1 MPTQKQHCQRGA
13 DTYNCE
19 ISAATILRKYSGM
32 TDFILPD
39 QPSKCTWI
47 PGADPKTSPHSKL
60 CSNNLKIKP
69 DILHVIGNT
78 PLVRLNHIPQSLG
91 IKAEIL
97 VKCEFFNPGGS
108 VKDRIGYR
116 MIDDA
121 EKKGILK
128 PGFTIIEPTSGNTG
142 IGLAMACAIKGYR
155 CIIVM
160 PEKMSAE
167 KVDTLRCLGAEIIRT
182 PTAASFD
189 SPEGL
194 IAVSQRIAKEIP
206 NSIILDQYRNCGN
219 PLAHYDTTAE
229 EILDQCD
236 GKVDMIVAGAG
247 TGGTISGLG
256 RKIKDKLPSCKVI
269 AADPEGSILAEPA
282 ELNKSDVN
290 YYEIEGI
297 GYDFIPTVLDRSVVD
312 KWYKSNDKES
322 LPMARRLIREEGILA
337 GGSSGTALCVGF
349 KAAKELKEGQRC
361 VIILPD
367 GIRNYMSKMVSDHW
381 MEARDFMDYNRHN
394 NDHWW
399 WNMKISSLQLQAPLT
414 VQPTITC
421 QEAIDVMKKEGYD
434 QIPVVDENGGILG
447 MVTMGNLMN
456 RIVNKKAASSDPVE
470 KVLFRQFKKISLDT
484 TLGRLSTIFEK
495 DSFALVVHNQRMYT
509 SGEQAMNREVI
520 IGIASIIDLL
530 NYITTTTDAKTA
542 SDE

>member
-1 MPTQKQHCQRGA
+1 
-13 DTYNCE
+13 
-19 ISAATILRKYSGM
+19 M
-32 TDFILPD
+32 TDFIRPD
-39 QPSKCTWI
+39 QPSKCTWR
-47 PGADPKTSPHSKL
+47 PDASPSSSPHSKEPTK
-60 CSNNLKIKP
+60 NLKILP
-69 DILHVIGNT
+69 DILHAIGNT
-78 PLVRLNHIPQSLG
+78 PLIKLNHIPQSMG

-97 VKCEFFNPGGS
+97 AKCEFFNPGGS

-116 MIDDA
+116 MVIDA

-128 PGFTIIEPTSGNTG
+128 PGYTIIEPTSGNTG
-142 IGLAMACAIKGYR
+142 IGLAMAAAIKGYR

-160 PEKMSAE
+160 PEKMSDE

-194 IAVSQRIAKEIP
+194 IAVSQRISKEIP
-206 NSIILDQYRNCGN
+206 NSVILDQYRNPGN

-229 EILDQCD
+229 EIIEQCD

-247 TGGTISGLG
+247 TGGTITGIG
-256 RKIKDKLPSCKVI
+256 RKIKERLPNCLII

-282 ELNKSDVN
+282 ELNNSDVSF
-290 YYEIEGI
+290 YEVEGI

-322 LPMARRLIREEGILA
+322 LPMARRLIREEGILS
-337 GGSSGTALCVGF
+337 GGSSGTALAVAL

-361 VIILPD
+361 VVILPD

-381 MEARDFMDYNRHN
+381 MEARDLMDFNQHN
-394 NDHWW
+394 NGHWW
-399 WNMKISSLQLQAPLT
+399 WNMKVSSLKLQAPLT

-434 QIPVVDENGGILG
+434 QIPVVDENGGIVG

-456 RIVNKKAASSDPVE
+456 RIVNKKAEPSDKVE

-484 TLGRLSTIFEK
+484 TLGKLSRIFEK
-495 DSFALVVHNQRMYT
+495 DSFALVTHNQRMYS
-509 SGEQAMNREVI
+509 SGASAKNREVI
-520 IGIASIIDLL
+520 IGIVSIIDLL
-530 NYITTTTDAKTA
+530 NYITSTENFELPSDKTV
-542 SDE
+542 DN